1 MSTCLFCGILGG
13 IIVFAYFIGPGI
25 YGPNEPIPGS
35 VWILAAI
42 IGGILGGLAGS
53 GVKKK

>member
-35 VWILAAI
+35 IWILAAI
-42 IGGILGGLAGS
+42 IGGILGGLASS
-53 GVKKK
+53 GIKKK